1 MRKSILLLL
10 CALLFLLSGCQAD
23 PAALLTLP
31 RTEVQKE
38 LLPHQAASL
47 LSGAVSYLTPGSGA
61 LAGSAGEVD
70 FDGDGVPE
78 LVSCLMRGEDPAV
91 EIYRQTGDKPEFL
104 ARITG
109 RGSGID
115 ALYFPKLHT
124 DGTVGIV
131 VSWALEGSALKGMTV
146 CAWYDERFETL
157 YSGAAQEV
165 LTADLDRDGSEEILY
180 LTEDSA
186 GTWQAVMLRYRS
198 GGLYSSEPVKL
209 SQGLDPQRISVENIG
224 FDRSALIC
232 EGPTASDGIV
242 TDVILATDGQLRN
255 IYCSS
260 LTGVS
265 DLTARDLPL
274 YCTDVNKDGTVELPR
289 PRVIEHENGSVT
301 SIPMLVDWYRCD
313 EFSEPI
319 ELYTTYHQWEE
330 GWFFRLPDRMR
341 DSILPAPGVTADDV
355 SSTLFFLKADGEGS
369 QRALWEVYV
378 LSGEDA
384 ETTAE
389 ICVLQPLAAA
399 EGRLYALR
407 PYEIMDDYY
416 TKTSLPQYFSLIDE
430 AELAEIPLDIQDHPD
445 GGIA

>member
-1 MRKSILLLL
+1 MLLL

-23 PAALLTLP
+23 PALLLTLP
-31 RTEVQKE
+31 RTEVQSA
-38 LLPHQAASL
+38 LLSHQAAEL
-47 LSGAVSYLTPGSGA
+47 LSGSATYLTPGSGT
-61 LAGSAGEVD
+61 LSGSAGEVD

-78 LVSCLMRGEDPAV
+78 LVSCLMRDGDPAV
-91 EIYRQTGDKPEFL
+91 EIYRQTEGKPEFL

-115 ALYFPKLHT
+115 ALYFPRLHA
-124 DGTVGIV
+124 DDTVGIV
-131 VSWALEGSALKGMTV
+131 VSWALEGSALKGLTV
-146 CAWYDERFETL
+146 CAWYDDRFETL

-180 LTEDSA
+180 LTKDAAEI
-186 GTWQAVMLRYRS
+186 WQAVMLRYRS
-198 GGLYSSEPVKL
+198 GGLYSSEPVRL
-209 SQGLDPQRISVENIG
+209 SEGLELQRLSVENIG

-232 EGPTASDGIV
+232 EGTVPTYGLI
-242 TDVILATDGQLRN
+242 TDVILATDGRLQNL
-255 IYCSS
+255 YYSE

-274 YCTDVNKDGTVELPR
+274 FCTDVNNDGTVELPR
-289 PRVIEHENGSVT
+289 PRFTEQEDGSVT
-301 SIPMLVDWYRCD
+301 AIPMLVDWYRCD

-341 DSILPAPGVTADDV
+341 DSILPAPGVTGDDI
-355 SSTLFFLKADGEGS
+355 SSTLFFLKESED
-369 QRALWEVYV
+369 QPQKALWEVYV

-389 ICVLQPLAAA
+389 ICALRPLAAA
-399 EGRLYALR
+399 DGRLFALR
-407 PYEIMDDYY
+407 PYETVSDYY
-416 TKTSLPQYFSLIDE
+416 TKTSLPQYFSLIE
-430 AELAEIPLDIQDHPD
+430 EGELAELPLDTQSIPD